1 MLKTQSSTIQ
11 TKFTISERDG
21 KEFLVVPGVP
31 AKEQVMNTAFVPGD
45 EISHFVGS
53 WNGIPIT
60 IHHPKQNSG
69 SANAPD
75 PDVAVVGRF
84 YNAGWDGD
92 GKRLTG
98 EYWLDVAELR
108 RWGDGKAIEEAV
120 RNGKMLETSTGY
132 WADDEAAPGQFL
144 GTPYNVVHRNLRPDH
159 IAILPDEIGACS
171 LADGCG
177 VNRNASDSCALKL
190 NCAKDCPCKDKDGNK
205 TMTDELRQNEMSLE
219 QEAQAVR
226 EAFYT
231 STRPASE
238 KTANVAE
245 TPAGRGFVRDVF
257 EDYVII
263 DRGGQCF
270 QVPYAKGVDGK
281 IEFAQQ
287 DQWKKASQEWVLQNA
302 TGDLP
307 AAGKKIWE
315 SVYQEAQKAG
325 DDKETAAKKAWGAV
339 KKAGWSQDEKGKW
352 VKANAVARWLARV
365 TSNHYGPGKHKNG
378 TSQDAHGGSGTG
390 SVADPIDRFVEV
402 SPKNEQ
408 VSPEGQKKID
418 ETKKKFDES
427 KARWDKNNLVSE
439 TPGLQNASESLRK
452 IFSDPKSQKEEMTRL
467 KKKGENW
474 LGLTLDTTRK
484 LGADYSNEL
493 IAKFGKE
500 NVYKGIYP
508 DKYKVFEKDLSA
520 YEDMLIQARMSKVRS
535 HTANTAANADRVVK
549 TNSKENSMKWND
561 LLAYLSGKGIQVKAN
576 SESEEEEP
584 TFDVSEVAPAK
595 DKEDDE
601 PEPKQNSA
609 ILTDGELSALKALAQ
624 AAPALLAV
632 QQNAARQAQDEK
644 AAVVAEIKANRSN
657 VYSDDELAGMSLP
670 VLTKLNA
677 QMNVNYAGLG
687 GARYQE
693 PDFLAVPAVLLAKP
707 EKEA

>member
-11 TKFTISERDG
+11 TKFKIAERDG

-31 AKEQVMNTAFVPGD
+31 AKEQVMNAAFVPGD

-53 WNGIPIT
+53 WNGVPIT
-60 IHHPKQNSG
+60 IHHPKTNSG

-75 PDVAVVGRF
+75 TDVAVVGRF
-84 YNAGWDGD
+84 YNAGWDGE

-190 NCAKDCPCKDKDGNK
+190 NCAKTCPCKDKDGNK

-238 KTANVAE
+238 KTANVVEA
-245 TPAGRGFVRDVF
+245 PAGSGFVRDVF

-263 DRGGQCF
+263 DRGGSCY

-281 IEFAQQ
+281 IEFAQE

-307 AAGKKIWE
+307 PAGKKIWE

-325 DDKETAAKKAWGAV
+325 DDKETASKKAWGAV
-339 KKAGWSQDEKGKW
+339 KKAGWSQDENGKW

-365 TSNHYGPGKHKNG
+365 TSN
-378 TSQDAHGGSGTG
+378 Q
-390 SVADPIDRFVEV
+390 
-402 SPKNEQ
+402 Q
-408 VSPEGQKKID
+408 
-418 ETKKKFDES
+418 TK
-427 KARWDKNNLVSE
+427 
-439 TPGLQNASESLRK
+439 
-452 IFSDPKSQKEEMTRL
+452 
-467 KKKGENW
+467 
-474 LGLTLDTTRK
+474 
-484 LGADYSNEL
+484 
-493 IAKFGKE
+493 
-500 NVYKGIYP
+500 
-508 DKYKVFEKDLSA
+508 
-520 YEDMLIQARMSKVRS
+520 
-535 HTANTAANADRVVK
+535 ANTAAKADRVVK

-576 SESEEEEP
+576 SESEEDEP
-584 TFDVSEVAPAK
+584 SFDVSEVAPAK
-595 DKEDDE
+595 EEDE

-609 ILTDGELSALKALAQ
+609 VLTDGELSALKALVQ

-632 QQNAARQAQDEK
+632 QQNAARQAQNDK
-644 AAVVAEIKANRSN
+644 ASVVAEIKANRAN